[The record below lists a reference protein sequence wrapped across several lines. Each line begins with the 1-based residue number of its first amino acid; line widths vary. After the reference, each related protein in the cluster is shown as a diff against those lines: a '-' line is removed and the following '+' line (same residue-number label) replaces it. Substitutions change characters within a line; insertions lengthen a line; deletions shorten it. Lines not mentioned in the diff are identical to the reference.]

1 MVSLKRDIL
10 GDERLTFNC
19 YQMSRYVRAARPVSR
34 RGVSAEQCLC
44 TDDRQKICEPGLSYS
59 FDFFETS
66 DEEEETDQKTT
77 SERNLDIPPDRIG
90 VFFPDGRDSRIHVPC
105 DFMESL
111 WAAAVAADGVLRSF
125 TISIQPQ
132 GREGLEK
139 GLWAVFEV
147 TLNEMIAEPFELPVD
162 KHFQP
167 KISPPRAEP
176 AVVELRALRRELR
189 WPIWSGAITVAVG
202 VLIAL
207 WIAKLWH

>member
-1 MVSLKRDIL
+1 M
-10 GDERLTFNC
+10 
-19 YQMSRYVRAARPVSR
+19 
-34 RGVSAEQCLC
+34 C
-44 TDDRQKICEPGLSYS
+44 TDDREKICAPGLLYS
-59 FDFFETS
+59 FDFSETS
-66 DEEEETDQKTT
+66 DEEEESSQKRT
-77 SERNLDIPPDRIG
+77 SERTLDIPPDRIG
-90 VFFPDGRDSRIHVPC
+90 VFFPNGENSRIHVPC

-189 WPIWSGAITVAVG
+189 WPIWSGAITVTVG